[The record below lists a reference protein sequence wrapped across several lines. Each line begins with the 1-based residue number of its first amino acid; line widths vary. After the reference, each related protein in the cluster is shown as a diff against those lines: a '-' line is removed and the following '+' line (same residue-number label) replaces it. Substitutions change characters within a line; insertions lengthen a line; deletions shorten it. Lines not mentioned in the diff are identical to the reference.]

1 VSNSL
6 WSRKKLPQQ
15 KGGTLII
22 SLILLLVMAL
32 LGVGSMDVS
41 ILALKLSSNYQAS
54 ITNFSVMERDLLLA
68 ETAVDSRVASDSP
81 INFDLINDG
90 YYDSR
95 GVIEIVDSRYQ
106 LENAKSVE
114 RQGADSEYLVEYIG
128 RQQRAGSSLKID
140 HSGGELQP
148 SEIHNFVI
156 TIRTQTEGGPAF
168 VARSLYT
175 TKEAP

>member
-1 VSNSL
+1 MSISR
-6 WSRKKLPQQ
+6 WRRKKLPQQ

-32 LGVGSMDVS
+32 LGLASMDVS
-41 ILALKLSSNYQAS
+41 LLALKLSSNYQAN

-68 ETAVDSRVASDSP
+68 EAAVDFRVASDKP
-81 INFDLINDG
+81 IDFDLINDG

-95 GVIEIVDSRYQ
+95 GAAGLVDSKDQ
-106 LENAKSVE
+106 LENSKSVE
-114 RQGADSEYLVEYIG
+114 LLGPDSKYLVEYIG

-140 HSGGELQP
+140 HGGGEPP
-148 SEIHNFVI
+148 SSEVHNFVI
-156 TIRTQTEGGPAF
+156 TIGTQTEGGPAF